1 MKIKN
6 IKIGVSNTQQILD
19 NFVETGEAIER
30 GESPEKSEGVY
41 FESIDTLESILT
53 DKRLTLLRTIKEKKP
68 QSIYELAKI
77 LHRDTKNVS
86 NDVAKLSELGFITLT
101 KSKKGRARVSPAVN
115 YDKIVLEIPISRLG
129 VKGYSLWENV
139 QGRGSRT
146 GVPHLGTHTWPEINK
161 SVLTIVDDDLVDNL
175 LDKVRKIDNI
185 NKEVGIRAFVWD
197 ILKTV

>member
-86 NDVAKLSELGFITLT
+86 NDVFKLSELGFITLT
-101 KSKKGRARVSPAVN
+101 KSQKGRARVSPTVN
-115 YDKIVLEIPISRLG
+115 YDKIVLEIPISSIE
-129 VKGYSLWENV
+129 VK
-139 QGRGSRT
+139 
-146 GVPHLGTHTWPEINK
+146 K
-161 SVLTIVDDDLVDNL
+161 
-175 LDKVRKIDNI
+175 
-185 NKEVGIRAFVWD
+185 
-197 ILKTV
+197 

>member
-6 IKIGVSNTQQILD
+6 IKIGISNTQQILD
-19 NFVETGEAIER
+19 NFVKTGEAIER

-86 NDVAKLSELGFITLT
+86 NDVFKLSELGFITLT
-101 KSKKGRARVSPAVN
+101 KSQKGRARVSPTVN
-115 YDKIVLEIPISRLG
+115 YDKIVLEIPISSIE
-129 VKGYSLWENV
+129 VK
-139 QGRGSRT
+139 
-146 GVPHLGTHTWPEINK
+146 K
-161 SVLTIVDDDLVDNL
+161 
-175 LDKVRKIDNI
+175 
-185 NKEVGIRAFVWD
+185 
-197 ILKTV
+197 

>member
-86 NDVAKLSELGFITLT
+86 NDVFKLSELGFITLT
-101 KSKKGRARVSPAVN
+101 KSQTGRARVSPTVN
-115 YDKIVLEIPISRLG
+115 YDKIVLEIPISSIE
-129 VKGYSLWENV
+129 VK
-139 QGRGSRT
+139 
-146 GVPHLGTHTWPEINK
+146 K
-161 SVLTIVDDDLVDNL
+161 
-175 LDKVRKIDNI
+175 
-185 NKEVGIRAFVWD
+185 
-197 ILKTV
+197 

>member
-41 FESIDTLESILT
+41 FESIDTLESVLT

-86 NDVAKLSELGFITLT
+86 NDVFKLSELGFITLT
-101 KSKKGRARVSPAVN
+101 KSKKGRARVSPTVN
-115 YDKIVLEIPISRLG
+115 YDKIVLEIPISSIE
-129 VKGYSLWENV
+129 VK
-139 QGRGSRT
+139 
-146 GVPHLGTHTWPEINK
+146 K
-161 SVLTIVDDDLVDNL
+161 
-175 LDKVRKIDNI
+175 
-185 NKEVGIRAFVWD
+185 
-197 ILKTV
+197 

>member
-86 NDVAKLSELGFITLT
+86 NDVFKLSELGFITLT
-101 KSKKGRARVSPAVN
+101 KSQKGRARVSPTVN
-115 YDKIVLEIPISRLG
+115 YDKIVLEIPITSIE
-129 VKGYSLWENV
+129 VK
-139 QGRGSRT
+139 
-146 GVPHLGTHTWPEINK
+146 K
-161 SVLTIVDDDLVDNL
+161 
-175 LDKVRKIDNI
+175 
-185 NKEVGIRAFVWD
+185 
-197 ILKTV
+197 

>member
-6 IKIGVSNTQQILD
+6 IKIGISNTQQILD

-30 GESPEKSEGVY
+30 GESPEKSEGIY

-86 NDVAKLSELGFITLT
+86 NDVFKLSELGFITLT
-101 KSKKGRARVSPAVN
+101 KRKIGRARVSLTVN
-115 YDKIVLEIPISRLG
+115 YDKIVLEIPISSIG
-129 VKGYSLWENV
+129 VKG
-139 QGRGSRT
+139 
-146 GVPHLGTHTWPEINK
+146 
-161 SVLTIVDDDLVDNL
+161 
-175 LDKVRKIDNI
+175 
-185 NKEVGIRAFVWD
+185 
-197 ILKTV
+197 

>member
-6 IKIGVSNTQQILD
+6 IKIGISNTQQILD

-101 KSKKGRARVSPAVN
+101 KSKKGRARVILTVN
-115 YDKIVLEIPISRLG
+115 YDRIVLEIPISSPG
-129 VKGYSLWENV
+129 VKG
-139 QGRGSRT
+139 
-146 GVPHLGTHTWPEINK
+146 
-161 SVLTIVDDDLVDNL
+161 
-175 LDKVRKIDNI
+175 
-185 NKEVGIRAFVWD
+185 
-197 ILKTV
+197 